1 MNGSPP
7 SSVVPAAKDLRELHG
22 RVVLV
27 KSTRD
32 RRNPP
37 AGLRGWIEVHQEPG
51 AGSHVSIAIEF
62 PQMFSA
68 PAHRR
73 TIPLDQEGLERI
85 LASENNG
92 AFEFTIDD
100 ELV

>member
-1 MNGSPP
+1 MNDVRPQDGT
-7 SSVVPAAKDLRELHG
+7 ATGANLHDLNG

-27 KSTRD
+27 KSSRD

-37 AGLRGWIEVHQEPG
+37 AGLRGWIEVRQN
-51 AGSHVSIAIEF
+51 AGVAPQVGIDVEF
-62 PQMFSA
+62 PQMFST

-73 TIPLDQEGLERI
+73 MIPLDQAGLERL
-85 LASENNG
+85 LASERNG

-100 ELV
+100 ELI